1 MLANHRIKEK
11 ERFSFDSSSNS
22 WKTRMV
28 FLRTWYWILFTF
40 NTAIHLNIEMISS
53 EFFLVI
59 CSSLWIGVKLTIFFK
74 KRFLW
79 REHFFARL
87 RLDSANLILIIAA
100 HFLLSKVWLLQMITA
115 GIAMISAITD
125 MHLMMTNL
133 WELGKSLVI
142 GACIIVS
149 WKSERGSYILPL
161 SSVSFALTQF
171 LRRPKSLKDFLSE
184 VRIVCGPAFP
194 LSVFATWLKRGE
206 PSGSS
211 FWLLLVSLLCSSV
224 AAIFFRPDNS
234 EVLVLFQLPVPSSR
248 NRKVCH
254 AIFMV
259 FSLLCLTVHILLY
272 QTFPCT
278 YCKPVCIMVVILCVC
293 FFFGA
298 TDTADGAYHWIGRFS
313 GRPWPWLTIM
323 ITLQLNRCLLFCDN
337 RILSWAG
344 NFVKTWGNFLP
355 AGISTRICCGELP

>member
-1 MLANHRIKEK
+1 M
-11 ERFSFDSSSNS
+11 
-22 WKTRMV
+22 
-28 FLRTWYWILFTF
+28 
-40 NTAIHLNIEMISS
+40 
-53 EFFLVI
+53 

-74 KRFLW
+74 KRFFW

-115 GIAMISAITD
+115 GIAMVSAITD
-125 MHLMMTNL
+125 MYLMMTNL

-194 LSVFATWLKRGE
+194 LSVFATWLKRSE
-206 PSGSS
+206 PSGAS
-211 FWLLLVSLLCSSV
+211 FWVLLVSLLCSSV

-272 QTFPCT
+272 QTFPCN

-293 FFFGA
+293 FFLA
-298 TDTADGAYHWIGRFS
+298 PLTPRTARIIGSAVFPRD
-313 GRPWPWLTIM
+313 RD
-323 ITLQLNRCLLFCDN
+323 RD
-337 RILSWAG
+337 
-344 NFVKTWGNFLP
+344 
-355 AGISTRICCGELP
+355 